1 MIAGSTV
8 SAGRTFGETVAVMID
23 AEDRDHPAELVKHA
37 LETSQ
42 PDRVLVI
49 AVVRP
54 LGFTTDAAIADRYVM
69 RRERLARRME
79 SIVGALGTSG
89 LTVQGASLAGAIAG
103 SGETQ
108 RKAAAL
114 GRRHGATLLVRRTVT
129 GEVVADEL

>member
-8 SAGRTFGETVAVMID
+8 SAGNTFGETVAVMID
-23 AEDRDHPAELVKHA
+23 AEDRDPAGLVEHA

-42 PDRVLVI
+42 PQRVIVI

-54 LGFTTDAAIADRYVM
+54 LGFTTDAAIADRYAM

-79 SIVGALGTSG
+79 SIVVALATPE
-89 LTVQGASLAGAIAG
+89 LTVQGASLAGASVG
-103 SGETQ
+103 SGKTQ
-108 RKAAAL
+108 RKAAAF
-114 GRRHGATLLVRRTVT
+114 GRRHGATLLVRRTAT